1 MYDVVIIGA
10 GPAGLAAA
18 LYLLRFDKSVLL
30 LEKGAFGG
38 QITYSPLIENYP
50 GIAAASGNE
59 IAEKLVDQVLS
70 LGAEAEV
77 GRAVG
82 LRPKGRGW
90 EVLTE
95 EGIVYEGGAVILALG
110 ARHRTLGLAG
120 EEAWIGNGLSFC
132 AVCDGAF
139 YKGKDVVVIG
149 GGNSAKQE
157 ALFLSGLCRQVTM
170 VQNLSALT
178 GEPRLT
184 AKVLATP
191 NINVLYDSVV
201 TAYAGDTQLR
211 GVTVKNTLTGESQT
225 LATDGVF
232 VAIGLEPDCKDF
244 ASFLTLDEAGYV
256 ASGEDC
262 TTKTPGLFVA
272 GDCRAKAVRQ
282 ITTAV
287 ADGAVA
293 ALAAASYLDAQN
305 G

>member
-10 GPAGLAAA
+10 GPSGLAAA

-82 LRPKGRGW
+82 LKPKGRGW

-95 EGIVYEGGAVILALG
+95 EGAVYEGGAVILALG
-110 ARHRTLGLAG
+110 AKHRTLGLAG
-120 EEAWIGNGLSFC
+120 EEAYIGNGLSFC

-157 ALFLSGLCRQVTM
+157 ALFLSGLCRRVTM
-170 VQNLSALT
+170 VQNLSVLT

-191 NINVLYDSVV
+191 NISVLYDSAV
-201 TAYAGDTQLR
+201 TAYTGDTQLR
-211 GVTVKNTLTGESQT
+211 GVTVRNTLTGESQT